1 MRKEKPTCEPCNP
14 AGSEVSSN
22 RIGGI
27 SEEEEKNQTQKQP
40 LPTPSK
46 LRTSVTINKHLQ
58 ALPTPSKPN
67 KHYQLP

>member
-27 SEEEEKNQTQKQP
+27 SEEEEKKQKQKQCKEP
-40 LPTPSK
+40 QKDIIGQAIVGPPTP
-46 LRTSVTINKHLQ
+46 
-58 ALPTPSKPN
+58 
-67 KHYQLP
+67 

>member
-27 SEEEEKNQTQKQP
+27 SEEEEKKQKQKQCKEP
-40 LPTPSK
+40 QK
-46 LRTSVTINKHLQ
+46 LKQFLQ
-58 ALPTPSKPN
+58 HTTLLSD
-67 KHYQLP
+67 LI